1 MTRRHWIRLAF
12 AALAVVFFAT
22 PLVLTAFGYKARAFE
37 NRKLASAPRLSEG
50 WGFFDDATRYLIDHL
65 PLRYQA
71 VHANTWIDLNVFAFT
86 PRYGLNGLGGVQSD
100 QALPFTGQPDQDKAA
115 VATSTATGKGAKG
128 PVQPPPTADQV
139 AVGLHGWYY
148 LQGVWDRACS
158 PFIPFTQAVSR
169 WETLIRVIRASGR
182 RVELVVAPD
191 KQKIYPEYVAP
202 GTPNLAC
209 GKLGTAQLWRL
220 LEAPAAVRAGIVG
233 LRKLLL
239 AEKRTSSQPL
249 YFRTDS
255 HWNNLGSLSFPE
267 AALPPL
273 SKTVRLRPDEIV
285 AGPKVK
291 YTGDLLGLLGQSGS
305 EIAPT
310 AGIHRAPGS
319 PVVAGRSVVV
329 GDSYADTALGDLTP
343 YFASLNLLYWV
354 NNTPQEI
361 ANGIASARNVV
372 LETVEREF
380 DYRASDNVYITP
392 GFIAYVR
399 KTLAA
404 HPLRPR

>member
-1 MTRRHWIRLAF
+1 LIRLSF

-22 PLVLTAFGYKARAFE
+22 PLVLTALGYKARAFE

-50 WGFFDDATRYLIDHL
+50 WGFFDNATRYLIDHL

-86 PRYGLNGLGGVQSD
+86 PSYGLNGLGGVQSD

-115 VATSTATGKGAKG
+115 VATSTTTGKGAKG

-139 AVGLHGWYY
+139 AVGLDGWYY

-169 WETLIRVIRASGR
+169 WESLIRVIRASGR
-182 RVELVVAPD
+182 RVELIVTPD
-191 KQKIYPEYVAP
+191 KQTIYPEHVAP

-209 GKLGTAQLWRL
+209 GQSGTAALWHL
-220 LEAPAAVRAGIVG
+220 LEGPPAVRSGIVG
-233 LRKLLL
+233 LRQLLL
-239 AEKRTSSQPL
+239 AEKHTTSEPL

-255 HWNNLGSLSFPE
+255 HWNNLGSLTFPE
-267 AALPPL
+267 ATLPPL
-273 SKTVRLRPDEIV
+273 SKTVRVKPDEIV
-285 AGPKVK
+285 KGPNEK

-310 AGIHRAPGS
+310 ASIRRAPGA
-319 PVVAGRSVVV
+319 PVIGGRSVVV
-329 GDSYADTALGDLTP
+329 GDSYAETALGDLTP
-343 YFASLNLLYWV
+343 YFASLNLLLWV
-354 NNTPQEI
+354 NDTPATI
-361 ANGIASARNVV
+361 VNGIASSRTVV
-372 LETVEREF
+372 LQTVEREF
-380 DYRASDNVYITP
+380 DYRASNMAYITP
-392 GFIAYVR
+392 GFIALVR

-404 HPLRPR
+404 HPLPPR